1 MDYNLPGSSVHRIF
15 WARILGWVAISL
27 SRGLSQSWHQ
37 TRVPCISSIDRQILY
52 NCTISDYVGLW
63 LLPSLGNFQTVFIQI
78 LFHLYALFYFWSSEN
93 KEIRFF
99 FFLLFHR
106 FLRLYYL
113 MSSLLS
119 RLGNLLLYR
128 QIHYFFPK
136 SSQLFSGTHPIS
148 FYFNYCIFQFQN
160 FLILY
165 HIFHFVL
172 AIFHLFQK
180 CL

>member
-93 KEIRFF
+93 KEIRVFF
-99 FFLLFHR
+99 FFFYCFTGSWGSVIWCLLCCLGWVICYCIVKFTTS
-106 FLRLYYL
+106 FQNLLN
-113 MSSLLS
+113 SSLEPIQLVFIS
-119 RLGNLLLYR
+119 
-128 QIHYFFPK
+128 IIAFF
-136 SSQLFSGTHPIS
+136 SSKTS
-148 FYFNYCIFQFQN
+148 
-160 FLILY
+160 
-165 HIFHFVL
+165 
-172 AIFHLFQK
+172 
-180 CL
+180 